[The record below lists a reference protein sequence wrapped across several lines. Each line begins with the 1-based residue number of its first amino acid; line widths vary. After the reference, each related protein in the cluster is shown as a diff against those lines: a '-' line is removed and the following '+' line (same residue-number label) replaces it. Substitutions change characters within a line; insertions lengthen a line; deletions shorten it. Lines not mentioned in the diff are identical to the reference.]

1 MPLAFDADA
10 VQIVI
15 NSIEAMTSRPEI
27 VVIEGIDMLV
37 SEISEIKC
45 IAQFMASLDRVA
57 KHFNIALIGTLG
69 SPKIKAGQGYA
80 AKRDNML
87 GSSAWAR
94 LAETVINIQYPKN
107 DDTETRRIMF
117 VMLRNAP
124 AEKYNLAFEG
134 GKLVE
139 TEEIDENTSTGKAML
154 EIQWFE
160 DMAKQAEKDP
170 DKEWWTLLDMARFFG
185 IGETTARRHIQDA
198 VTKKLV
204 RMRPGPKL
212 SDGGRPAQEYQ
223 WNASPT
229 NPIVKGREREQEE
242 IFEQAVGTI

>member
-1 MPLAFDADA
+1 MPMAFDTRA
-10 VQIVI
+10 VQVVI
-15 NSIEAMTSRPEI
+15 NAIEAMKSRPEI

-45 IAQFMASLDRVA
+45 IAQFMAQLDRVA

-124 AEKYNLAFEG
+124 AEKYTLAFEG

-139 TEEIDENTSTGKAML
+139 TEESDENTSTGKAML

-160 DMAKQAEKDP
+160 DMAKQAVKDP
-170 DKEWWTLLDMARFFG
+170 TKEWWTVLDMARLFG
-185 IGETTARRHIQDA
+185 MGESTAHKHVKDA
-198 VTKKLV
+198 LTKKLIKIKT
-204 RMRPGPKL
+204 GQKL
-212 SDGGRPAQEYQ
+212 SDGGRPAKEYQ
-223 WNASPT
+223 WNATPT